1 MKGVLNAAI
10 VLILAAT
17 VSSPIRAEE
26 RVDHFEGEPAE
37 TLEQAVANFSEYN
50 ARLAELMA
58 RDELSDA
65 DLVTVH
71 ELTYTLEN
79 ALERINSELADLSET
94 LESVHLASEALDAE
108 SVHRQ
113 GRKYLETAAKV
124 ID

>member
-1 MKGVLNAAI
+1 MKRFLSAAS

-17 VSSPIRAEE
+17 AGMSTWADE

-50 ARLAELMA
+50 ALLAELVA
-58 RDELSDA
+58 QDELSDA
-65 DLVTVH
+65 DLVRVH

-79 ALERINSELADLSET
+79 ALGKINSELADLSVT
-94 LESVHLASEALDAE
+94 LESVHLASEALDAG
-108 SVHRQ
+108 SVQSH

-124 ID
+124 IR